1 MGFVED
7 IYGPEVDEVNEPGPV
22 YEYQNTPD
30 NKSWAGALPVKQGLY
45 DPELEKDA
53 CGVGFAAHIKGKA
66 SHKIVSDARNLLC
79 NMTHRGAV
87 GSDARDG
94 DGAGVMTS
102 IPHKFFIKNFERETG
117 YKLPPQGQYAA
128 GNLFFKPDTE
138 MLKESTTTF
147 EDIAESLGL
156 RVLGWREVP
165 KDSTLLGPAAL
176 SREPVILQPFVV
188 LKAAYGSGKEPDVTD
203 PAQFDERRFERQ
215 LYVLRKRA
223 THTIGLHNWFYLCS
237 LSNKNIVY
245 KGQLAPVQV
254 YQYYHDLVSV
264 DYEGHFALV
273 HSRFSTNTFPSWD
286 RAQPLRWAAH
296 NGEINTLRGN
306 KNWMRAR
313 EGVMTSDIFKDE
325 LDLLYPII
333 EDGGSDSA
341 AFDNVLELLTINGVL
356 SLPEAIMLMVPEAWQ
371 DNAAMDPAK
380 AAFYEWAA
388 CQMEPWDGPALFVF
402 ADGRYCGANL
412 DRNGLRPCRYY
423 VTDDD
428 RIICA
433 SEVGTIA
440 IEPEKIVLKGRLQP
454 GKMLLVDTV
463 VGRIVD
469 DSELKHTVSNRQD
482 FRSWREKELI
492 SLPEIHQTL
501 QSRDVDLSFQLNDI
515 NVQADPMLQ
524 AFGYSFE
531 QVSLLL
537 GPMAADSKEALGSMG
552 NDAPLACLAQQPR
565 LLYEYFRQL
574 FAQVTNPPIDPIR
587 EAIVMSLECYVGPQG
602 NLLEMD
608 SSQCHRLLLP
618 SPILS
623 LEEFKALTSITQLY
637 PSWTVKTID
646 ITFPKKEGVPG
657 YMAALDRI
665 CEAATEG
672 IESHKK
678 ILVLSDRATSAER
691 VPVSALL
698 ASAML
703 HHHMVRNKWRSQ
715 AAIVV
720 ETAEARE
727 VHHMCVLLGYGAD
740 AICPYLAM
748 ECILK
753 MNREKLIRKQLTN
766 EKLIENY
773 RYSCDGGILK
783 VMSKMGISTLQSY
796 KGAQIFE
803 ALGIDDTV
811 VDRCF
816 TGTATR
822 IRGITFEL
830 IAQDAFAFHERGF
843 PTREVMNIPGLA
855 ESGEYHWRDG
865 GEAHINDPTSIANIQ
880 DAVRT
885 KNDKSYEAYSIS
897 AYEQIKNCTLR
908 GMLDFNFEERTPVPI
923 DQVEPW
929 TEIVRRFVTG
939 AMSYGSISMESHSTL
954 AVAMNRLGGKSNT
967 GEGGEDPERSL
978 RMENGD
984 TMRSAIKQVASG
996 RFGVTANY
1004 LADADELQIKMAQGA
1019 KPGEGGELPG
1029 HKVSGPIART
1039 RHSTPG
1045 VGLISPPPHHDIY
1058 SIEDLKQLIY
1068 DLKCSN
1074 PRARVSVKLVSETG
1088 VGIVASGVAKAKADH
1103 ILISGHDGG
1112 TGASRWTGIKYAGLP
1127 WELGL
1132 AETHQTLVLNDLRGR
1147 VIVQTDGQL
1156 RTGRDVAI
1164 ACLLGAEE
1172 WGFATTPLIAM
1183 GCIMMRKC
1191 HLNTC
1196 PVGIASQ
1203 DPELR
1208 KKFTGTPEHVINFF
1222 YYIANELRAIM
1233 AKLGFRTINEM
1244 VGRSEALYVR
1254 DDLRRPKTENLDLGL
1269 ILTPAHQLRPGVATY
1284 NVRKQDHRLHMRL
1297 DNKLIFE
1304 SEMALEKGLP
1314 CRIECDIVNTDRAMG
1329 ATLSYQISKRFGE
1342 AGLPQDTIHAN
1353 IKGSAGQS
1361 FGAFLCPGVT
1371 LELEGDA
1378 NDYVGKGLS
1387 GGRLI
1392 IYPPRG
1398 AVFKAEENVLIGN
1411 VCLYGATG
1419 GTCYFRGMAAERFAV
1434 RNSGATAVVEGV
1446 GDHGCE
1452 YMTGGR
1458 ILVLGG
1464 TGRNFAAGMS
1474 GGIAYVL
1481 DMNQDFASKINME
1494 MVELSGVEE
1503 PSEIAYLRGLV
1514 EDHHHYTGSELAARV
1529 LLDFTRALPRFV
1541 KVLPTDYKRV
1551 MAEEAAK
1558 AEAAK
1563 KAEYPM
1569 PILPGNPVRQL
1580 HEESLAH
1587 VHEKEAVQKKKDML
1601 DIEESVADNKAE
1613 KKRSALV
1620 LDKTKGFMKYQRRSE
1635 KYRKPETRTRDWK
1648 ELSSRLNEDELKYQ
1662 AARCMDCG
1670 VPFCQSDTGCPISN
1684 IIPKWNELVFQNQWK
1699 DALDRLN
1706 MTNNFPE
1713 FTGRVCPAPCEGA
1726 CVLGI
1731 NEDPVGIK
1739 SIECA
1744 IIDRGFDMGWMVP
1757 RPPKVR
1763 TGKSVAIIGS
1773 GPAGLA
1779 TADQLNKAG
1788 HSVTVYERADR
1799 IGGLLMY
1806 GIPNMKLDKAIVQR
1820 RVNFMADEGVKF
1832 VTSTPVGPDED
1843 VSLESLRRDFDAV
1856 VIATGATVARDLKI
1870 PNRELEGIHFAM
1882 QFLHRNTKSLLDSE
1896 LADGEYISAKD
1907 KDVIVIGGGDTGN
1920 DCIGTSVRHG
1930 AKSVTNFEL
1939 LPQPPPERAR
1949 DNPWPQWPRIY
1960 RVDYGHSEVKTH
1972 MGKDP
1977 REYCVMSE
1985 EFVGDDKGHVTGINI
2000 HRVEWTKSSTG
2011 GWDMK
2016 QVEGSKQF
2024 FPADLV
2030 LLSMGFLGPE
2040 DRLLGTEIEKD
2051 ARKNIKTPAG
2061 QYKTNL
2067 PGVFAAGDCRR
2078 GQSLIVWGINEG
2090 RQAARD
2096 VDVFLMGVGTLLP
2109 MTGGLVQRAPYN
2121 IIGDP
2126 EKMRQQ
2132 AVAAA

>member
-7 IYGPEVDEVNEPGPV
+7 LYGPQIEEEQSTSV
-22 YEYQNTPD
+22 YEYQNTPE
-30 NKSWAGALPVKQGLY
+30 NRSWAGALPVKQGLY

-53 CGVGFAAHIKGKA
+53 CGVGFAANIKGVA
-66 SHKIVSDARNLLC
+66 SHKIISDARNLLC

-138 MLKESTTTF
+138 MLKESTTKF
-147 EDIAESLGL
+147 EDVAQSLGL

-165 KDSTLLGPAAL
+165 RDSSLLGPAAL
-176 SREPVILQPFVV
+176 SREPIVLQPFVV
-188 LKAAYGSGKEPDVTD
+188 LKSAYGTGNDPESTD
-203 PAQFDERRFERQ
+203 NFNEKHFERQ
-215 LYVLRKRA
+215 LFILRKRA

-245 KGQLAPVQV
+245 KGQLSPVQV

-286 RAQPLRWAAH
+286 RAQPLRFAAH

-313 EGVMTSDIFKDE
+313 EGVMKSLFFEEE
-325 LDLLYPII
+325 LESLYPII

-356 SLPEAIMLMVPEAWQ
+356 SLPEAVMLMVPEAWQ
-371 DNAAMDPAK
+371 DNTSMDPAK

-388 CQMEPWDGPALFVF
+388 CNMEPWDGPALFTF

-433 SEVGTIA
+433 SEVGTIS
-440 IEPEKIVLKGRLQP
+440 IEPEKIVQKGRLQP

-463 VGRIVD
+463 AGRIVD
-469 DSELKHTVSNRQD
+469 DAELKRTVSNRND
-482 FRSWREKELI
+482 FRSWLQKELI
-492 SLPEIHQTL
+492 TLPGITEQLVEHGT
-501 QSRDVDLSFQLNDI
+501 DLAISLNDLT
-515 NVQADPMLQ
+515 VQTDPSLK
-524 AFGYSFE
+524 AFGYSYE
-531 QVSLLL
+531 QISLLL

-608 SSQCHRLLLP
+608 ASQCHRLLLP
-618 SPILS
+618 SPVLS
-623 LEEFKALTSITQLY
+623 IEDFNALKSITQLHRE
-637 PSWTVKTID
+637 WTVKTID
-646 ITFPKKEGVPG
+646 ITFPKEDGVDG

-672 IESHKK
+672 IESNNR
-678 ILVLSDRATSAER
+678 ILVLSDRATSVDR

-698 ASAML
+698 ATGMV
-703 HHHMVRNKWRSQ
+703 HHHLVRNRWRSRV
-715 AAIVV
+715 ALVA

-727 VHHMCVLLGYGAD
+727 VHHMCVLLGYGVD

-753 MNREKLIRKQLTN
+753 MNRERLIRKKLTN
-766 EKLIENY
+766 EQVIQNY
-773 RYSCDGGILK
+773 KYSCDGGILK

-796 KGAQIFE
+796 KGAQVFE
-803 ALGIDDTV
+803 ALGVDDSV

-822 IRGITFEL
+822 IKGMTFEL
-830 IAQDAFAFHERGF
+830 IAQDAFAFHEKGF
-843 PTREVMNIPGLA
+843 PTRHIMNIPGLA
-855 ESGEYHWRDG
+855 ETGEYHWRDG
-865 GEAHINDPTSIANIQ
+865 GEPHINDPVSIANIQ

-885 KNDKSYEAYSIS
+885 KNDKSYEAYSMS
-897 AYEQIKNCTLR
+897 EYEQIKNCSLR
-908 GMLDFNFEERTPVPI
+908 GMLDFCFDERTPVPI

-939 AMSYGSISMESHSTL
+939 AMSYGSISMEAHSTL

-996 RFGVTANY
+996 RFGVTSNY
-1004 LADADELQIKMAQGA
+1004 LADSDELQIKMAQGA

-1068 DLKCSN
+1068 DLKCAN

-1208 KKFTGTPEHVINFF
+1208 KKFLGTPEHVINFF

-1244 VGRSEALYVR
+1244 VGHSEALRVR
-1254 DDLRRPKTENLDLGL
+1254 EDLRTPKTENIDLGL

-1284 NVRKQDHRLHMRL
+1284 NVRKQDHRLHIRL
-1297 DNKLIFE
+1297 DNKLIAE
-1304 SEMALEKGLP
+1304 SELALEKGLP
-1314 CRIECDIVNTDRAMG
+1314 CRIECDIVNTDRALG
-1329 ATLSYQISKRFGE
+1329 ATLSYQISRRYGE

-1361 FGAFLCPGVT
+1361 FGAFLAPGVT

-1378 NDYVGKGLS
+1378 NDYIGKGLS

-1392 IYPPRG
+1392 IYPPRA
-1398 AVFKAEENVLIGN
+1398 AVFKAEENVLVGN
-1411 VCLYGATG
+1411 VCLYGATSG
-1419 GTCYFRGMAAERFAV
+1419 ICYFRGMAAERFAV

-1458 ILVLGG
+1458 VLILGG

-1481 DMNQDFASKINME
+1481 DMNQDFASKVNME
-1494 MVELSGVEE
+1494 MVELSDIED
-1503 PSEIAYLRGLV
+1503 PTEIAFVRGLI

-1529 LLDFTRALPRFV
+1529 LLDFNRALPRFV

-1563 KAEYPM
+1563 KAEYPL
-1569 PILPGNPVRQL
+1569 PLLPGNPVRQL
-1580 HEESLAH
+1580 HEESKKQEH
-1587 VHEKEAVQKKKDML
+1587 DKEAKAKKNDML
-1601 DIEESVADNKAE
+1601 DIEESVDDKKAE

-1620 LDKTKGFMKYQRRSE
+1620 LDKTKGFMKYQRRAE

-1699 DALDRLN
+1699 DALDRLL

-1757 RPPKVR
+1757 NPPTDR
-1763 TGKSVAIIGS
+1763 TGKTVAIIGS

-1779 TADQLNKAG
+1779 CADQLNKAG
-1788 HSVTVYERADR
+1788 HSVTVYERSDR
-1799 IGGLLMY
+1799 VGGLLMY
-1806 GIPNMKLDKAIVQR
+1806 GIPNMKLDKTIVQR
-1820 RVNFMADEGVKF
+1820 RVNFMAEEGVKF
-1832 VTSTPVGPDED
+1832 VTSTAVGPDSE
-1843 VSLESLRRDFDAV
+1843 VTLESLRSEFDAV
-1856 VIATGATVARDLKI
+1856 VLATGATVARDLKI

-1896 LADGEYISAKD
+1896 LKDGEYISAKG

-1960 RVDYGHSEVKTH
+1960 RVDYGHTEVKTH

-1977 REYCVMSE
+1977 REYCVMSK
-1985 EFVGDDKGHVTGINI
+1985 EFVSDDEGHVKGINI
-2000 HRVEWTKSSTG
+2000 HRVEWTKSVSG

-2016 QVEGSKQF
+2016 QVEGSEQF

-2040 DRLLGTEIEKD
+2040 DRLLGTEVEKD
-2051 ARKNIKTPAG
+2051 ARKNIKTPPG
-2061 QYKTNL
+2061 KYNTNL

-2096 VDVFLMGVGTLLP
+2096 VDVFLMGIGTQLP
-2109 MTGGLVQRAPYN
+2109 TTGGIVQRAPYG
-2121 IIGDP
+2121 IIGHP
-2126 EKMRQQ
+2126 ERMRQQ
-2132 AVAAA
+2132 AVAA